1 MSHCSQNRGGPRGN
15 GTRSI
20 TPEMVLRLSITTQ
33 HIRAGFSS
41 CPTEQ
46 FKHLQGLRDP
56 PVPSHGWRFLEVKQ
70 KNLGKFSA
78 DFPDMSRGSIHCPK
92 LEKKLRASSP
102 TTSRNNV
109 STRARCSPTTHRKS
123 ACPSPASSSRSLVR
137 KQGTCG
143 GSGGVQQTVHWEYP
157 DCWPS
162 PGSSIIS
169 LWSLLSKKCVELSGR
184 RTFRIWYLQP
194 KCIFHILPC
203 PEGTARIFLPFLC
216 IKESFCKWVVFNF
229 ESCDLKNKRLQLP
242 VYCPLARDVNL
253 APRHQ
258 QPSVPPLNI

>member
-20 TPEMVLRLSITTQ
+20 TPEMVLRLSIITQ

-46 FKHLQGLRDP
+46 FKHLQGVRDP

-78 DFPDMSRGSIHCPK
+78 GFPDMSRGSIHCPK

-169 LWSLLSKKCVELSGR
+169 LWSLLSKKSVWNCQEGEHSEYGICSQSASFTYFPAQRVQLEFSYLSFASRKAFANGL
-184 RTFRIWYLQP
+184 YL
-194 KCIFHILPC
+194 ILR
-203 PEGTARIFLPFLC
+203 AVI
-216 IKESFCKWVVFNF
+216 
-229 ESCDLKNKRLQLP
+229 
-242 VYCPLARDVNL
+242 
-253 APRHQ
+253 
-258 QPSVPPLNI
+258 